1 MWCALQVWDFNSAK
15 LNKNLKY
22 QADDEYMMH
31 DDTVV
36 CLGFSRDSELLAS
49 GSGDGKIKA
58 CTVSPP
64 TARPA
69 VERAA
74 ASPHI
79 AVHTTCNIARFGVST
94 RAGVAACLRMAILG
108 DFG

>member
-1 MWCALQVWDFNSAK
+1 MWDFNSAK

-49 GSGDGKIKA
+49 GSGDGTIKA
-58 CTVSPP
+58 RT
-64 TARPA
+64 
-69 VERAA
+69 
-74 ASPHI
+74 I
-79 AVHTTCNIARFGVST
+79 F
-94 RAGVAACLRMAILG
+94 
-108 DFG
+108 